1 MTFWDHLD
9 ELRGVIIKALAAV
22 TLLAAGA
29 FALKEPLF
37 GVLLAPTH
45 AGFVTYRM
53 VGADSDFSLHLVNTG
68 LTEQFMTH
76 LRTAFYVGLLLA
88 SPYVL
93 CVLFRFISPGLYEN
107 ERRLGVRLASG
118 IYVMFI
124 LGTLLN
130 YFIVFPLAVR
140 FLGTYQVSPEVGNML
155 TLQSYVDTL
164 LGLGLVM
171 GLVCQLPVVCW
182 LLARS
187 GLLTAEMMRSY
198 RRHAFVGIL
207 IAAAV
212 ITPTGDPFSLFA
224 VSMPIYALYELSI
237 HITKHTT
244 THNTKHHA

>member
-9 ELRGVIIKALAAV
+9 ELRSVIIRALIAV
-22 TLLAAGA
+22 VLLAAAA
-29 FALKEPLF
+29 FSLKEPLF
-37 GVLLAPTH
+37 ALLLAPTH
-45 AGFVTYRM
+45 SDFCTYRM
-53 VGADSDFSLHLVNTG
+53 IGADTDFSLHLINTG

-76 LRTAFYVGLLLA
+76 MRTALYAGLLAA

-93 CVLFRFISPGLYEN
+93 CVLFRFVSPGLYER
-107 ERRLGVRLASG
+107 ERRIGVRLVGSA
-118 IYVMFI
+118 YLMFVI
-124 LGTLLN
+124 GTVVN

-155 TLQSYVDTL
+155 TLHSYIDTL

-171 GLVCQLPVVCW
+171 GLVFELPVVCW
-182 LLARS
+182 LLARA
-187 GLLTAEMMRSY
+187 GILTGDMMASY

-224 VSMPIYALYELSI
+224 VTLPVYLLYEISI
-237 HITKHTT
+237 FITKHTQS
-244 THNTKHHA
+244 HA